1 MQRKH
6 KRVMEIE
13 LEYGQP
19 LASNRL
25 QSNKEQLGG
34 TALQGRFRGV
44 KGHAV

>member
-6 KRVMEIE
+6 KQDTEIE

-19 LASNRL
+19 LARKRL
-25 QSNKEQLGG
+25 PSRKDELCGMAFDG
-34 TALQGRFRGV
+34 WFRGV